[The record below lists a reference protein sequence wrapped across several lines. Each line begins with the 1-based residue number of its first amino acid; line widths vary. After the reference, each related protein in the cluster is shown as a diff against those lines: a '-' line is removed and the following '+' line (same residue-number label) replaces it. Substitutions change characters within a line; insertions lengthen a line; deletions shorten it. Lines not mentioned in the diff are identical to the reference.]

1 MECSIDARLLPRGA
15 DMCDRRSAIRTLGT
29 VLAIGTLT
37 PWTISLSRSAEQGAM
52 TMNQYAL
59 NNKTISETVG
69 GGGLL
74 VVAQWEAKEGQADK
88 VAAIL
93 DQFLPEAQKDPGA
106 KLFLIGRNKERL
118 LQDLHRRPGLA
129 AAGQTRTRA
138 IRAAVN
144 ARARRAGFAGASS
157 LRCGAGEAYPSVRH
171 SIRRRADRC
180 RQRLQ

>member
-1 MECSIDARLLPRGA
+1 MKRSTDARRVPRGA
-15 DMCDRRSAIRTLGT
+15 DMFDRRSAIRTLGT

-37 PWTISLSRSAEQGAM
+37 PWTISPSRSAEQGAM

-59 NNKTISETVG
+59 NNKTISEAVG

-106 KLFLIGRNKERL
+106 KLFLIGRNKDNPAQFLFYELFR
-118 LQDLHRRPGLA
+118 DEA
-129 AAGQTRTRA
+129 ALKAHAESDYFKTYIAGQA
-138 IRAAVN
+138 LPLL
-144 ARARRAGFAGASS
+144 ARR
-157 LRCGAGEAYPSVRH
+157 E
-171 SIRRRADRC
+171 RA
-180 RQRLQ
+180 QYALL